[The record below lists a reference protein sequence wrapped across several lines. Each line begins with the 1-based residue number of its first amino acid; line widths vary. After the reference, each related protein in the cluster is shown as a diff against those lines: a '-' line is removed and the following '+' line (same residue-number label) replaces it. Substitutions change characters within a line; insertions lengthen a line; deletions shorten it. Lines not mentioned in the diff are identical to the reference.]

1 MVQIF
6 FFTKKKLIT
15 GPLSYKS
22 MIVTF
27 TVQLV
32 PLVLFMIFN
41 IEVCIYQFINSEFI
55 AI

>member
-1 MVQIF
+1 
-6 FFTKKKLIT
+6 
-15 GPLSYKS
+15 